1 MHQAAVGARA
11 RVGGGMAGGLVVREA
26 LVPAAFV
33 AAILLSNYAMAGLP
47 NVKLFDLL
55 VFVAG
60 YTLGFRR
67 GATVAVAAWL
77 VYGQL
82 NPWGAT
88 HGMLL
93 ATVMGSEVVYAAA
106 GVLAHR
112 WLGPA
117 DVRLRPS
124 AAMVVLVAAA
134 LASTVLYDVATNV
147 YTGYHWG
154 AIAGAGEYTRW
165 IGIAVVGPGALLF
178 MALHVGS
185 NLVLFPVFGPPL
197 IKAARLTRAKLGWE

>member
-1 MHQAAVGARA
+1 MQHAAVDART
-11 RVGGGMAGGLVVREA
+11 RPGTTGGLVVREA
-26 LVPAAFV
+26 LVPAAV
-33 AAILLSNYAMAGLP
+33 VVAILLSNYAMAGLP

-82 NPWGAT
+82 NPWGPT
-88 HGMLL
+88 HAALL
-93 ATVMGSEVVYAAA
+93 LTVMGSEVAYAAA
-106 GVLAHR
+106 GALAHR
-112 WLGPA
+112 WLKPA

-124 AAMVVLVAAA
+124 VGMVVLVVAAVV
-134 LASTVLYDVATNV
+134 STLLYDVAVNV

-154 AIAGAGEYTRW
+154 AIAGAGEYARW
-165 IGIAVVGPGALLF
+165 IGIAVVGPGAVLF
-178 MALHVGS
+178 MVLHVGS
-185 NLVLFPVFGPPL
+185 NAVLFPVFGPL
-197 IKAARLTRAKLGWE
+197 FIKAAQQAKATLGWE

>member
-1 MHQAAVGARA
+1 MYQAVDVRTRA
-11 RVGGGMAGGLVVREA
+11 GRGTAGDIVVREA
-26 LVPAAFV
+26 LVPAAVV

-93 ATVMGSEVVYAAA
+93 ATVMGSEVAYAAA
-106 GVLAHR
+106 GALAHR
-112 WLGPA
+112 WLDPA

-124 AAMVVLVAAA
+124 AGMVVLAVAA
-134 LASTVLYDVATNV
+134 LISTVLYDVATNV

-154 AIAGAGEYTRW
+154 AIAGAGEYARW

-178 MALHVGS
+178 MVLHVGS

-197 IKAARLTRAKLGWE
+197 IKAAQHAKAKLGWE